1 MEKCVLCFILFL
13 AIFIVAQVE
22 GNTSI
27 CDIKFFYKYLFNLS
41 FLFCGYKTTEVEAV
55 NKLACR
61 FTDRWYKGKCGNN
74 GNSIC
79 TREVKEFI
87 AKHPDVSKSVLGE
100 MRCNCTDIPVKAN
113 EEIRRECSC
122 RYDCNFH

>member
-1 MEKCVLCFILFL
+1 MEKCVLYFIFFL
-13 AIFIVAQVE
+13 AILIVDHV
-22 GNTSI
+22 G
-27 CDIKFFYKYLFNLS
+27 
-41 FLFCGYKTTEVEAV
+41 EVKAV

-61 FTDRWYKGKCGNN
+61 FTNRRFKGKCGNN

-87 AKHPDVSKSVLGE
+87 AKYPDVSKSVEGE
-100 MRCNCTDIPVKAN
+100 MRCNCTNIPVKEN